1 MFDRAEPGLQNMFL
15 QKNSIG
21 QPQPPSRTYISTPF
35 SDYLP
40 YYENLHKLQTSYRT
54 NVLTKFFSVVANFL
68 INGIFWDDR
77 IEVLISHL
85 FFAHFGPWV
94 SKSRDNLATEGPKIP
109 PKSSQNGPKKAK
121 IWLEK

>member
-1 MFDRAEPGLQNMFL
+1 MFL

-21 QPQPPSRTYISTPF
+21 QPQRRSRIYKSTPF
-35 SDYLP
+35 PDYLP

-54 NVLTKFFSVVANFL
+54 SVLTKFFSVVANFL
-68 INGIFWDDR
+68 INGKFRDGRMEI
-77 IEVLISHL
+77 LISHL
-85 FFAHFGPWV
+85 FSGHFGPWV

-121 IWLEK
+121 IWAEK